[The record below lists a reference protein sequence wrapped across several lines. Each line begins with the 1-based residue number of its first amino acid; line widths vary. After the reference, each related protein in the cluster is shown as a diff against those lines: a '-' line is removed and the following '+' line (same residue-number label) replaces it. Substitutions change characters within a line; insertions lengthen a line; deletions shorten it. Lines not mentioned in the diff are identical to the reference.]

1 MNEIVNVKINSG
13 ILDPVI
19 TQITQNDMLLVYYT
33 E

>member
-1 MNEIVNVKINSG
+1 MNEIVNLQINSG
-13 ILDPVI
+13 ILDPII